1 MALILSCRPKI
12 DADQIQVFMNPGI
25 IAPMDQPVNPVN
37 AVNQFPK
44 PPPEEMAEHAEE
56 AAQFLKLMA
65 NPHRLMILCHL
76 LDGEMSVG
84 ELNSHL
90 PLSQSAL
97 SQHLAVLRN
106 SDIVKTRRNQQVIF
120 YSLSSDQV
128 RAVMAELYQQ
138 FCRPHCG

>member
-1 MALILSCRPKI
+1 MTAILARRAKI
-12 DADQIQVFMNPGI
+12 DADQMHLLPQWSI
-25 IAPMDQPVNPVN
+25 IARMDQPVRPMNN
-37 AVNQFPK
+37 FPK
-44 PPPEEMAEHAEE
+44 PPPEEMAQHAEE

-84 ELNSHL
+84 ELNRHL

-106 SDIVKTRRNQQVIF
+106 SEMVKTRRSQQVIF
-120 YSLSSDQV
+120 YSLSSEEV
-128 RAVMAELYQQ
+128 RGIMAELYQQ
-138 FCRPHCG
+138 FCRPGC

>member
-1 MALILSCRPKI
+1 
-12 DADQIQVFMNPGI
+12 
-25 IAPMDQPVNPVN
+25 
-37 AVNQFPK
+37 
-44 PPPEEMAEHAEE
+44 
-56 AAQFLKLMA
+56 
-65 NPHRLMILCHL
+65 MILCHL

>member
-1 MALILSCRPKI
+1 
-12 DADQIQVFMNPGI
+12 MNLCSHWVI
-25 IAPMDQPVNPVN
+25 MHVMSQP
-37 AVNQFPK
+37 ACEFESHPK

-76 LDGEMSVG
+76 LDQELSVG
-84 ELNSHL
+84 ELNEHL

-106 SDIVKTRRNQQVIF
+106 SGIVTTRRQQQVIF
-120 YSLSSDQV
+120 YSLASAEV
-128 RAVMAELYQQ
+128 RAVMGELYEQ
-138 FCRPHCG
+138 FCRPKTA

>member
-1 MALILSCRPKI
+1 MSQSATNTLDFER
-12 DADQIQVFMNPGI
+12 
-25 IAPMDQPVNPVN
+25 
-37 AVNQFPK
+37 
-44 PPPEEMAEHAEE
+44 PPPEEMAQHAEQ

-84 ELNSHL
+84 TLNSFL

-106 SDIVKTRRNQQVIF
+106 SGMVTTRREQQVIF
-120 YSLSSDQV
+120 YSLAGDEV
-128 RAVMAELYQQ
+128 RGVMGELYQQ
-138 FCRPHCG
+138 FCKPASI